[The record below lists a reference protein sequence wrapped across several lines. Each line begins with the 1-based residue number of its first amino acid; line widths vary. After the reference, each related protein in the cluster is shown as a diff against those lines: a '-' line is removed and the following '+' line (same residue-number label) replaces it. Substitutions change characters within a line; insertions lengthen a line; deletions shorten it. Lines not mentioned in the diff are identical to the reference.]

1 MKITLVQAEIEEA
14 ITQYVNS
21 TLTLAPGTSVSID
34 LFSPRGSTD
43 INASIDLMTVNE
55 KKIADAKAAAAP
67 AQVTAPAKKEEAPAA
82 EPSAETP
89 APAAEADPVAT
100 ATGADT
106 QAASGT
112 ETSDAPPAGEKK
124 SLFGNLARPNN
135 A

>member
-43 INASIDLMTVNE
+43 INASIDLMTVGE
-55 KKIADAKAAAAP
+55 KKAADAKAAAAP
-67 AQVTAPAKKEEAPAA
+67 KKAEEPAQTTTATTAAPAPVETQVAETTTPVVEEQPAA
-82 EPSAETP
+82 ATE
-89 APAAEADPVAT
+89 AAEEV
-100 ATGADT
+100 
-106 QAASGT
+106 
-112 ETSDAPPAGEKK
+112 PPATEGK
-124 SLFGNLARPNN
+124 SLFGGLKRPNN